1 MVPTDEW
8 FQGSPQSPLERS
20 GVSDLETSH
29 IFGARSGTRI
39 FKDLDVTLGSDQAE
53 AEMARSRL
61 LQGVQ
66 RVLYSLRRSAR
77 INRRNWRKT
86 GRLRE
91 ILRDRMAAANGTK
104 VKEPPMVLSGK
115 EHPQAKYDLKQSTD
129 GLEGLAD
136 IAYNVEDARED
147 AAQKARAVDKAFAEH
162 QARLEEMGKEIDH
175 LAISAEKYQLEVLH
189 FFAKEEAHE
198 RRRREGMNQVK
209 RPNRRKKKR

>member
-1 MVPTDEW
+1 MAFSTYLSPAECVRDDDKLWETLNSLVPTDEW

-115 EHPQAKYDLKQSTD
+115 EHPQA
-129 GLEGLAD
+129 G
-136 IAYNVEDARED
+136 
-147 AAQKARAVDKAFAEH
+147 
-162 QARLEEMGKEIDH
+162 
-175 LAISAEKYQLEVLH
+175 
-189 FFAKEEAHE
+189 
-198 RRRREGMNQVK
+198 
-209 RPNRRKKKR
+209 